1 MRFQDMATGSA
12 SPTDPAALADQLHRL
27 RSTMARLR
35 SELDLLELDG
45 RPPGREVFAAV
56 DEAFDWLDRIEA
68 ASFETPVRVLVAD
81 DDERLAELTATR
93 LQRFGFTVESAGEL
107 AGALDRLRPGDRLVV
122 DYGMIASGAQA
133 EVAAVLRECR
143 AIVVSGAVSDAAR
156 EHALAMGAVAYL
168 VKPVEMAEL
177 ARLLRTPAAGR
188 Q

>member
-1 MRFQDMATGSA
+1 M
-12 SPTDPAALADQLHRL
+12 
-27 RSTMARLR
+27 
-35 SELDLLELDG
+35 
-45 RPPGREVFAAV
+45 
-56 DEAFDWLDRIEA
+56 
-68 ASFETPVRVLVAD
+68 
-81 DDERLAELTATR
+81 AELTATR